1 MKRLLLPLLAVM
13 LLASCQKDVVLSVEI
28 SNPLAMVRSNETV
41 EVPWEAVVQKFGE
54 GVEPNGVCVMDAEGK
69 VILSQVV
76 YEGQELPQ
84 LIIFQA
90 SLDKQGKAT
99 YSIKK
104 GKPLT
109 QPSKVY
115 GRLVPERKDDYAWE
129 NNKIAFR
136 MYGPALQAT
145 GEISN
150 GIDVWA
156 KSTEEMVIDKWYK
169 DDLAGVRSYHE
180 DHGEGLDF
188 YKVGRT
194 LGGGAMAPY
203 INNKLVLGNN
213 FVTSKT
219 LDNGPLRITFELMY
233 APLKI
238 KDKTVVEVR
247 RVSLDANSNFNRVME
262 VYAGAD
268 DMQVAVGI
276 VKSSRRT
283 DDYEVDESNGWVAFK
298 DLPDGNKSGAI
309 YVAAILPGRKI
320 QAKVAEKHLLAV
332 ANYKAAEPFFYYNG
346 AGWSKAGF
354 ATDQDWYSFVALES
368 EKLNRPLTIVLK

>member
-1 MKRLLLPLLAVM
+1 
-13 LLASCQKDVVLSVEI
+13 
-28 SNPLAMVRSNETV
+28 
-41 EVPWEAVVQKFGE
+41 
-54 GVEPNGVCVMDAEGK
+54 
-69 VILSQVV
+69 
-76 YEGQELPQ
+76 
-84 LIIFQA
+84 
-90 SLDKQGKAT
+90 
-99 YSIKK
+99 
-104 GKPLT
+104 
-109 QPSKVY
+109 
-115 GRLVPERKDDYAWE
+115 VPERKDDYAWE

-150 GIDVWA
+150 GIDVWV

-169 DDLAGVRSYHE
+169 DDLAGIRSYHE

-368 EKLNRPLTIVLK
+368 EKLNRPLTIVLR